1 MPRPSRAD
9 EAAGLCD
16 ALNRGNLRAGIFKRD
31 ADFAAFE
38 QDDEHFIVVCRYMEQ
53 NSLRA
58 GPKNQ
63 SLNTFSFRIGSHL
76 MSLTVKCFGHDP
88 QLHGFTCRLL
98 FGPLVE
104 IHDEEI
110 PHDIERFHK
119 RRDCCA

>member
-9 EAAGLCD
+9 DAAGLCD

-63 SLNTFSFRIGSHL
+63 SLNTFIFRI
-76 MSLTVKCFGHDP
+76 
-88 QLHGFTCRLL
+88 FTCRLL